1 MADEGG
7 TGRRPEDG
15 FDALIVDFGGV
26 LTTPLQDSFA
36 AFAQYLGIQLQDLVR
51 AILPIYSGSGDDTV
65 ERFETGRMDEE
76 EFSRELA
83 RRLQETAG
91 RPIDPEGLVEKI
103 FAGARLEPSM
113 LHAVGA
119 VRRAGMKTALL
130 SNSWGMSGYPKDRF
144 DELFDAVVISGEVGL
159 RKPDPAI
166 YQLVLDRL
174 GLPGPRCVFVDDF
187 PGHLETA
194 QAAGMTTVLHVSPE
208 QTLSRLGSLL
218 GVTLAAP

>member
-1 MADEGG
+1 MADEGASG
-7 TGRRPEDG
+7 PGREEG

-36 AFAQYLGIQLQDLVR
+36 AFADYLGIELQDLVR
-51 AILPIYSGSGDDTV
+51 AILPIYSGSADATV
-65 ERFETGRMDEE
+65 ERFETGRMDEA
-76 EFSRELA
+76 EFSHELA
-83 RRLQETAG
+83 RRLQQTAG
-91 RPIDPEGLVEKI
+91 RPIDPGGLVEKI

-113 LHAVGA
+113 LDAVGV

-144 DELFDAVVISGEVGL
+144 DELFDVVVISGEVGL

-187 PGHLETA
+187 PGHLEAA

-208 QTLSRLGSLL
+208 QTLARLGSLL
-218 GVTLAAP
+218 GVTLPAA